1 MAKLNQNEEPK
12 LIENPKFLQI
22 ASISSLSLLFTI
34 QKNYRPL
41 LEIMAK
47 YETYDEFIKANA
59 EKTLKDYPN
68 L

>member
-12 LIENPKFLQI
+12 LIENPKFLTV

-34 QKNYRPL
+34 QRNYRPL
-41 LEIMAK
+41 LDIMAN
-47 YETYDEFIKANA
+47 YDTYDDFINANA
-59 EKTLKDYPN
+59 EKTLNDYPN

>member
-12 LIENPKFLQI
+12 LIENPKFLQV

-41 LEIMAK
+41 FDIMAN
-47 YETYDEFIKANA
+47 YDTYNEFINANV
-59 EKTLKDYPN
+59 EKTMKDYPN